1 MEIAKHLILA
11 NGAIVSFAR
20 AVQLNRSNN
29 AVPGRVTLSDA
40 KAVYMESSKSA
51 VRVTLSRVETAQVL
65 DVASN
70 AKNTFVVRA
79 AVSKNT
85 AVFTAKKHSVP
96 LARPHV

>member
-1 MEIAKHLILA
+1 MEIVKHLILA
-11 NGAIVSFAR
+11 NGVIISFAR
-20 AVQLNRSNN
+20 AVQLNRSNS

-40 KAVYMESSKSA
+40 KAVYMKSSKAA

-85 AVFTAKKHSVP
+85 AVFTVKKHSVQ
-96 LARPHV
+96 LARAHV